1 LLTNLHLDLA
11 ASLFAAK
18 PLLLPYSSCLPGG
31 KTLEQSSPVFV
42 ALHSPGERLQHA
54 MFLLARAIT
63 LTFANAHSSS
73 TGLPDTSHGPPLS
86 SRWMSLWTENQNW
99 RLDCPPELQQILEV
113 KGELLDRVDPESN
126 LSFPIIIFTTALA
139 LIANVCHHLTC
150 LLLLMHKPRLV
161 KLVAVSRYS
170 TSAIW
175 HAQCI
180 AGIALSTDSP
190 ESWDPILISGLL
202 RAARYMSHSAQQT
215 AIIDILNCV
224 KLSTGFQLDGEIEAL
239 RSEWLLGE

>member
-1 LLTNLHLDLA
+1 
-11 ASLFAAK
+11 
-18 PLLLPYSSCLPGG
+18 
-31 KTLEQSSPVFV
+31 
-42 ALHSPGERLQHA
+42 

-63 LTFANAHSSS
+63 LTFANVPSSS
-73 TGLPDTSHGPPLS
+73 TGLPDASHGQSLS

-150 LLLLMHKPRLV
+150 LLLLMRKPRLV

-190 ESWDPILISGLL
+190 EGWDPILISGLL

-215 AIIDILNCV
+215 AIIDILNRV
-224 KLSTGFQLDGEIEAL
+224 KLFTGFQLDGEIETL
-239 RSEWLLGE
+239 RSEWLLGEQD